1 MNAFDRMG
9 NGWKISMAGFSVI
22 RKNKQLLLF
31 PILSG
36 AVMILV
42 ISTFALAMFG
52 TDFRQL
58 ESLFDESNPM
68 RYVAL
73 FVYYL
78 ISYFVVVFF
87 NMALIHCA
95 RLHFQGKTPTLS
107 DGINFS
113 MSRIGVIFSWAL
125 VAATVGLILRSIQEK
140 AGIVGKI
147 ITGLV
152 GIVWSVATFFVVPV
166 LAYENLR
173 PVDAVK
179 RSAQIMREKW
189 GESIGA
195 GFSLFIVNILGLLLI
210 AVPLFFIGS
219 LISFWASIVL
229 AVLGVLFVT
238 TLTSAAQ
245 TIFIS
250 AAYMKINNE
259 QIEGFDDDTIDGL
272 FYQKD

>member
-1 MNAFDRMG
+1 MNTFDRMG

-22 RKNKQLLLF
+22 RKNKQLLVF

-36 AVMILV
+36 AVMLLI
-42 ISTFALAMFG
+42 IATFIFAMLGSDFG
-52 TDFRQL
+52 QVQHLLDNG
-58 ESLFDESNPM
+58 NPM
-68 RYVAL
+68 RYFIL

-95 RLHFQGKTPTLS
+95 RLYFQGKTPTIS
-107 DGINFS
+107 DGLNFS

-140 AGIVGKI
+140 VGIVGKI

-152 GIVWSVATFFVVPV
+152 GLVWSVATFFVVPV

-173 PVDAVK
+173 PIDAVK

-195 GFSLFIVNILGLLLI
+195 GFSLLVFNLLGLLLV

-219 LISFWASIVL
+219 LISTLASMIL
-229 AVLGVLFVT
+229 AFLGVLIVT
-238 TLTSAAQ
+238 TVSSAAQ

-250 AAYMKINNE
+250 AAYLKINNE
-259 QIEGFDDDTIDGL
+259 EIEGFDDDTIDGL
-272 FYQKD
+272 FYRKD